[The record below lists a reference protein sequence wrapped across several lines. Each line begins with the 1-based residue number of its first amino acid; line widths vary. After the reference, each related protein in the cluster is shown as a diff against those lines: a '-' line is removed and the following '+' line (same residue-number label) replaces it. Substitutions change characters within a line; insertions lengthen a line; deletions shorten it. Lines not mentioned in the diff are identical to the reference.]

1 MSKVG
6 DIKKMYGQDF
16 SIIVT
21 NAPAQVINNYTT
33 YSHGPKLLSNILL
46 VSSPMENGEDIK
58 NPTLFVTDY
67 NGEPL
72 QLTYA
77 VSFGNG
83 LTLNDNGNIS
93 MAIDN
98 STIKA
103 SIDNNLYVNT
113 SSLDVIGNN
122 KLGIAKINETI
133 NRYNDKIPDSTFIS
147 TDTNGTLY
155 LAASFFD
162 WMDKY
167 INKKIN
173 DAIRPLINTT
183 LSSWIIYYKDND
195 ESTKYNSNEP
205 VNINNEK
212 IDGNP
217 VEITFDFYYKSMSNS
232 PEQVSISYDDQY
244 PILSLPDTLT
254 SIVYS
259 EETIGDQTVYTH
271 KISNINISFYPN
283 LHIENNNFVGLNYLL
298 SIMPNRNNA
307 DNTDNSNIFLL
318 KIVQSSFNPKNDNSL
333 TINNDNLIINELVTA
348 IENNNNNN
356 ENKTY
361 KFSLSN
367 KFSNIFNNK
376 NFTSE
381 DINFNLKISCVTN
394 TNSITIYNG
403 LINDKIVENEFNVD
417 IPITSNWVDCLVNKN
432 QTTNKYI
439 QIGASYSMK
448 CASSNYKVELTIKVN
463 DHDETY
469 TSDNFIEHNYSTN
482 VDKES
487 KIIETNKDEISDFVL
502 NGETMNTM
510 DSNNLDN
517 PIDYSFIAN
526 SNSDQYTILIK
537 NIDKLISINN
547 NKFNI
552 NLKYTVKTK
561 SGVLRPIS
569 FNIDSINETN
579 SIGGDIEIP
588 TDTISLN
595 NNSNEEMTFNP
606 FNIKYENENYIQVL
620 NAILLD
626 KLTLEIKSS
635 SFTNNQNRNVKQLN
649 IMVDES
655 NEQVIS
661 KYLFDNIEIYNKT
674 TQESYNI
681 GENNTITITT
691 EDIPNIAAKINEE
704 TLASNIF
711 KIDTVTINQENNNL
725 TVNVK
730 LNTDEDSISWS
741 NGLVYNCT
749 INDNNQG
756 GDEPVNQENP

>member
-98 STIKA
+98 STIKT

-298 SIMPNRNNA
+298 SIMPIRNNE
-307 DNTDNSNIFLL
+307 DNNDNSNIFLL
-318 KIVQSSFNPKNDNSL
+318 KIFQSLFDNNKNNG
-333 TINNDNLIINELVTA
+333 LIINDDDLIIHELVTS
-348 IENNNNNN
+348 IEENN

-367 KFSNIFNNK
+367 KFSNLFNNK
-376 NFTSE
+376 SFAQQENN
-381 DINFNLKISCVTN
+381 DIKFYLTISCVTN
-394 TNSITIYNG
+394 TNSITIYDE

-417 IPITSNWVDCLVNKN
+417 IPITSEWVDCLVNKN

-439 QIGASYSMK
+439 KIGANYSMK
-448 CASSNYKVELTIKVN
+448 CASSIYKVELTIKVN
-463 DHDETY
+463 DHDEKY
-469 TSDNFIEHNYSTN
+469 TSENLITYDYSTN
-482 VDKES
+482 TNKES
-487 KIIETNKDEISDFVL
+487 KIIETNKDEISNFVL
-502 NGETMNTM
+502 NGETMNIA
-510 DSNNLDN
+510 D
-517 PIDYSFIAN
+517 PIDYSFI
-526 SNSDQYTILIK
+526 SDSDSDQYKILIK
-537 NIDKLISINN
+537 NIDKLISINDN
-547 NKFNI
+547 EFDMTLN
-552 NLKYTVKTK
+552 YTVKTETG
-561 SGVLRPIS
+561 SLRPIS
-569 FNIDSINETN
+569 FNIESIDVTN
-579 SIGGDIEIP
+579 SIGGSIIINGGRPLPE
-588 TDTISLN
+588 TIN
-595 NNSNEEMTFNP
+595 YNNDNNSNEERTFNP
-606 FNIKYENENYIQVL
+606 FSIEYKNGNYIQVL

-626 KLTLEIKSS
+626 KFTLEIKSS
-635 SFTNNQNRNVKQLN
+635 SFTNDQNRNVKQLN

-655 NEQVIS
+655 NDQVIS

-674 TQESYNI
+674 NQESYNI
-681 GENNTITITT
+681 DENNTISITE
-691 EDIPNIAAKINEE
+691 EDITNDNIEAKIKEDVVAN
-704 TLASNIF
+704 NIF
-711 KIDTVTINQENNNL
+711 K
-725 TVNVK
+725 VK
-730 LNTDEDSISWS
+730 NIVLNTDNQNLSVTVSLKNE
-741 NGLVYNCT
+741 
-749 INDNNQG
+749 NNEQNITWETDLIYIIG
-756 GDEPVNQENP
+756 